1 MHTNLFNSQCYS
13 MESPLHP
20 YPDIH
25 VHVHTEVQHAKV
37 CAQCHGPLI
46 DAHRGGKTPGVF
58 LFDAYVV
65 VIATA
70 QSAQSVVGRTFLLIH
85 ITSFMNV

>member
-1 MHTNLFNSQCYS
+1 
-13 MESPLHP
+13 MESPLHAD
-20 YPDIH
+20 PDIH

-46 DAHRGGKTPGVF
+46 EAHRGGEIQGVF
-58 LFDAYVV
+58 LFNVYVI

-70 QSAQSVVGRTFLLIH
+70 QSAQSVVGRAFFLMYFIH